1 MDGNLTA
8 SDVALLTGNNRK
20 DGMFGGDGAWW
31 LIVLFLFAFCG
42 WGNNGWGNNGNGGGY
57 VATAATQADI
67 QRGFDNSAVI
77 SKLDGIN
84 SGLCDGFYAMNNGM
98 LTGFNGINTNIM
110 QTGFGIQQAI
120 NADTVAN
127 MQNANALQAQ
137 LANCCC
143 ETREAIQGVNYN
155 MAQNTCALQNTM
167 NNNTRDI
174 IDSQNAGTRAILDYL
189 CNEKI
194 SNLQAEN
201 NDLRRAASQDRQ
213 SALLTTAMASQ
224 TVAANGNVV
233 FSNTAVKGSN
243 CIQHREGSG
252 IITLRGFT
260 NQCKARFFVDF
271 SGNIAIPTGG
281 TVGAISLAIAISGEP
296 VLSSQMI
303 STPAAVDQYNNVSS
317 GIYIDVPRG
326 CCVNIA
332 VENTSDQA
340 ISVANANI
348 VVTREA

>member
-8 SDVALLTGNNRK
+8 SDVALLTGNNRN